1 MGHAGA
7 IVSGSAG
14 TAQAKKEVLE
24 AAGVRVGS
32 TPTETAELV
41 LAQLART
48 Q

>member
-14 TAQAKKEVLE
+14 TARAKKEELE
-24 AAGVRVGS
+24 AIGVSVGS

-41 LAQLART
+41 LAQLPRA